1 MYLLVLVGTQFMK
14 NSSLYAR
21 GRVFSLTDRLS
32 VEFEVLDF
40 ILNLL
45 GESLKLLH
53 WLTAV

>member
-1 MYLLVLVGTQFMK
+1 MK